1 MVVNDTS
8 MFYSANEVK
17 EILGISRTRA
27 YALVKELNSEL
38 ASRGFIV
45 ITGKIPKKYFEEKIY
60 GLAS

>member
-1 MVVNDTS
+1 MENNNS
-8 MFYSANEVK
+8 IFYTANEVK

>member
-1 MVVNDTS
+1 MQNSSIYYT
-8 MFYSANEVK
+8 ANEVK
-17 EILGISRTRA
+17 DILGISRTRA